1 MKSGP
6 TINQLK
12 KEVTA
17 LDTLKKLEQLVSSNA
32 FITIQDRHRRVELR
46 DDSMVI
52 LLKTNEYAKIVY
64 FHSSAPYHMIA
75 VVRDTG
81 ESVKLQHLER
91 NVTWVAADERNRLT
105 DTRWQV
111 TAQTAAGI
119 CYPPSAYAD
128 DLGTAIEKM
137 CQTLELDSKLS

>member
-1 MKSGP
+1 MKSSP
-6 TINQLK
+6 TTDQLK

-17 LDTLKKLEQLVSSNA
+17 LDTLKKLEQLVSSNTW
-32 FITIQDRHRRVELR
+32 ITIKDRRRPVELS
-46 DDSMVI
+46 DDTGVI
-52 LLKTNEYAKIVY
+52 LLKTNEYATIVY

-81 ESVKLQHLER
+81 ESVKLQPLDR

-111 TAQTAAGI
+111 TAQTGAGI
-119 CYPPSAYAD
+119 CYPPSTYAN
-128 DLGTAIEKM
+128 DLGEAIERM
-137 CQTLELDSKLS
+137 YQTLELDSKLS